1 MTATFFGESMIYNM
15 CSDRLSTLDRGMARW
30 GNIRHRLLAP
40 AAATI
45 RKVQKQYYMNDWPND
60 MLPMRRWFL
69 GMQLKVHRFPFARV
83 TESLPHNYYKFMTS
97 TPD

>member
-1 MTATFFGESMIYNM
+1 MGQHSSSTFGS
-15 CSDRLSTLDRGMARW
+15 SS
-30 GNIRHRLLAP
+30 GNNP
-40 AAATI
+40 QS
-45 RKVQKQYYMNDWPND
+45 QKQYYMNDWPND

-83 TESLPHNYYKFMTS
+83 TETLPHIYYKFMTS